1 MEENIISAEELAQRL
16 QDIVARLK
24 AMGRS
29 DLILRSIGGSTL
41 EELNGQIE
49 FLLTECVKQHRK
61 DGKYISK
68 ELHVRPQIDLPEKEE

>member
-41 EELNGQIE
+41 EELN
-49 FLLTECVKQHRK
+49 L
-61 DGKYISK
+61 
-68 ELHVRPQIDLPEKEE
+68 